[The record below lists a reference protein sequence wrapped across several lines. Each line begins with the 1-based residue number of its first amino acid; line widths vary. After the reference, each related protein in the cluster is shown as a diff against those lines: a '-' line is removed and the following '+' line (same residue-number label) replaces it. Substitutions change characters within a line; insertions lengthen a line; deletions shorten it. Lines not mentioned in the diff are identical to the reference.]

1 MKMSNKVYD
10 VLKWISMVVI
20 PSFITMLGTILSVLK
35 VANTNVILIIIGAV
49 ATCLG
54 SILKKSNM
62 DYMKREENKSEDENV

>member
-20 PSFITMLGTILSVLK
+20 PAFVTMLGTILSVLK

-54 SILKKSNM
+54 SILKKSNI

>member
-20 PSFITMLGTILSVLK
+20 LAFVTMLGTILSVLK
-35 VANTNVILIIIGAV
+35 VENTNVILIIIGAV

-54 SILKKSNM
+54 SILKKSNI
-62 DYMKREENKSEDENV
+62 DYMKKEENKSEDENA

>member
-20 PSFITMLGTILSVLK
+20 LAFVTMLGTILSVLK

-54 SILKKSNM
+54 SILKKSNI
-62 DYMKREENKSEDENV
+62 DYMKKEENKSEDENA

>member
-20 PSFITMLGTILSVLK
+20 PAFVTMLGTILSVLK

-54 SILKKSNM
+54 SILKKSNR

>member
-20 PSFITMLGTILSVLK
+20 PAFVTMLGTILSVLK

-54 SILKKSNM
+54 SILKKSNI
-62 DYMKREENKSEDENV
+62 DYMKKEENKSEDENA

>member
-20 PSFITMLGTILSVLK
+20 QAFVTMLGTILSVLK

-54 SILKKSNM
+54 SILKKSNT
-62 DYMKREENKSEDENV
+62 DYMKKEENKSEDENV

>member
-20 PSFITMLGTILSVLK
+20 PSFITMLGNILSVLK

>member
-20 PSFITMLGTILSVLK
+20 PALTTMIGTILSVLK

-54 SILKKSNM
+54 SILKKSNI
-62 DYMKREENKSEDENV
+62 DYMKKEENKSEDENV

>member
-20 PSFITMLGTILSVLK
+20 PAFVTMLGTILSVLK

>member
-20 PSFITMLGTILSVLK
+20 PAFVTMLGTILSALK
-35 VANTNVILIIIGAV
+35 VENTNVILIIVGAI

-54 SILKKSNM
+54 GILKKSNT
-62 DYMKREENKSEDENV
+62 DYMKKEENKFEDEHV

>member
-20 PSFITMLGTILSVLK
+20 PAVVTMLGTILSVLK

-54 SILKKSNM
+54 SILKKSNI

>member
-20 PSFITMLGTILSVLK
+20 PSFITMLGTILK

>member
-20 PSFITMLGTILSVLK
+20 PAFVTMLGTILSVLK

-62 DYMKREENKSEDENV
+62 DYMKKEENKSEDENV

>member
-1 MKMSNKVYD
+1 MKISNKVYD

-20 PSFITMLGTILSVLK
+20 PAFVTMLGTILSVLK

>member
-20 PSFITMLGTILSVLK
+20 PAFVTMLGTILSVLK

-54 SILKKSNM
+54 SILKKSNI
-62 DYMKREENKSEDENV
+62 DYMKREENKFEDENV

>member
-20 PSFITMLGTILSVLK
+20 PAFVTMLGTILSVLK
-35 VANTNVILIIIGAV
+35 VENTNVILIIVGAV

-54 SILKKSNM
+54 SILKKSNA
-62 DYMKREENKSEDENV
+62 DYMKKVENKSEDENI

>member
-10 VLKWISMVVI
+10 VLKCISMVVI
-20 PSFITMLGTILSVLK
+20 PAFVTMLGTILSVLK

-54 SILKKSNM
+54 SILKKSNT
-62 DYMKREENKSEDENV
+62 DYMKKEENKSEDENV

>member
-62 DYMKREENKSEDENV
+62 DYMKREENKSEDENA